1 MEIMAKLYLVSG
13 EGQKFMGIGVL
24 WLLEQLRTEASLRS
38 AASKMGISYSKA
50 FAMVKNLE
58 EYLGVA
64 VIERKR
70 GGAKREGSTLTPF
83 GEEFLTLYDQFQIEA
98 KERLTE
104 PFDQFSKELEL
115 LIDKCSPKNGE

>member
-1 MEIMAKLYLVSG
+1 MEIMAKLYLVTS

-24 WLLEQLRTEASLRS
+24 WLLEQLRVENSLRS
-38 AASKMGISYSKA
+38 AALKLGISYSKA

-70 GGAKREGSTLTPF
+70 GGAKREGACLTPF
-83 GEEFLTLYDQFQIEA
+83 GEQFLTLYNQFQREA
-98 KERLTE
+98 KEQLNA
-104 PFDQFSKELEL
+104 PFSQFSKELEL
-115 LIDKCSPKNGE
+115 LIKKCSLKN